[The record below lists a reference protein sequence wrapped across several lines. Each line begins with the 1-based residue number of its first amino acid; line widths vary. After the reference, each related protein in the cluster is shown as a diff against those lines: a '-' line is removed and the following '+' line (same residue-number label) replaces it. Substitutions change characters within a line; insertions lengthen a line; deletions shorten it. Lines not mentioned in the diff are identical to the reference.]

1 MYKFTGFTE
10 SANNALNF
18 AIEAAENL
26 GHTYIG
32 SEHILLGLLSD
43 NKTVSASILNS
54 KKITLKKVE
63 EQIKKNIGVGIPT
76 SLSPEDV
83 TPKCRKIIENALNSN
98 VKKSGAGTEQIL
110 YSLLKDSQNAGCKIL
125 SSLGVSP
132 YEISTDILND
142 NIDNKKTTQKET
154 KTTLIDKYG
163 KDLTELAENGG
174 IDPVIARENEIERVI
189 EILSRRSKNNPCLI
203 GEPGVGK
210 TAIAEGLALEIANGN
225 VPENLKNKRI
235 ISLDLT
241 CMVAGTKYRGDFE
254 ERIKNIIDEV
264 QEDGNIIVFID
275 ELHNIVG
282 AGSAEGAVDAANIL
296 KPSLARGDIRVIGA
310 TTLNEYRKYIEK
322 DAALERRFQPVI
334 VEEPTLEDAKEMIY
348 GVKSFY
354 EKHHGVFIT
363 DEAIDSAINLSE
375 RYITDRFLPD
385 KAIDLIDEASA
396 KVKLK
401 NFSLPE
407 NLKTEEKNIKEK
419 SEKKLKAIEE
429 QDFEKAAKYRDEE
442 KRLNIEL
449 RIKKQKWQ
457 EESENK
463 KLFVTEED
471 IKNIVSVW
479 SKIPVTEISKTES
492 EKLLTLES
500 ELHKR
505 IVGQE
510 EAVKAVSR
518 AIRRGRAGIK
528 DPKRPT
534 GSFLFLGPT
543 GVGKTELTKAI
554 SECVFGNENEVI
566 RIDMSE
572 YMEKHSVS
580 KLVGSPPGY
589 VGFDEGGQLTEKVR
603 RKPYSIVLFDEIEKA
618 EPDIFNILLQ
628 ILEDGIL
635 TDSNGRKVNFKN
647 TIIIM
652 TSNIGASLISNNKS
666 SMGFSGDNN
675 ELTKNK
681 RNRELVI
688 EEVKKTFKPELI
700 NRIDEL
706 IVFDLLTKE
715 EIKEVTKRM
724 LNEIKNR
731 LKDKNI
737 TIEFT
742 ESVINKL
749 SEKGFDKVYG
759 ARPLRRLITTEIE
772 DMLSEKYLSGEL
784 NKEKYIIDYKTEK
797 YIIKEKSLVW
807 DITSDFSLYMYC
819 VFTCF
824 KL

>member
-18 AIEAAENL
+18 AIESAENL
-26 GHTYIG
+26 GHTYVG

-43 NKTVSASILNS
+43 NKTVSASLLNS

-63 EQIKKNIGVGIPT
+63 EQIKKSIGVGIPT

-83 TPKCRKIIENALNSN
+83 TPKCRKIIENALNAN
-98 VKKSGAGTEQIL
+98 VKKSGAGTEQLL
-110 YSLLKDSQNAGCKIL
+110 YSLLKDPQSAGCKIL
-125 SSLGVSP
+125 SALGVSP
-132 YEISTDILND
+132 YEISNDILNE
-142 NIDNKKTTQKET
+142 NSENKKTVTKES
-154 KTTLIDKYG
+154 KTTLINKYG
-163 KDLTELAENGG
+163 KDLTEIAQNGG

-225 VPENLKNKRI
+225 VPENLKNKKI

-322 DAALERRFQPVI
+322 DAALERRFQPII
-334 VEEPTLEDAKEMIY
+334 VEEPSLENAKEMIC
-348 GVKSFY
+348 GIKSFY
-354 EKHHGVFIT
+354 ENHHGVTIT
-363 DEAIDSAINLSE
+363 DEAIDSAITLSE

-401 NFSLPE
+401 NSSLPE
-407 NLKTEEKNIKEK
+407 NIRKFEKNIKEK
-419 SEKKLKAIEE
+419 TENKLNAIKE

-442 KRLNIEL
+442 KRLNMEL
-449 RIKKQKWQ
+449 RIKKQKW
-457 EESENK
+457 EEETVNK

-471 IKNIVSVW
+471 IRNIVSLW

-492 EKLLTLES
+492 EKLLTLEK

-510 EAVKAVSR
+510 QAVKAVSK
-518 AIRRGRAGIK
+518 AIRRGRVGIK
-528 DPKRPT
+528 DPKRPI
-534 GSFLFLGPT
+534 GSFLFLGPS

-628 ILEDGIL
+628 ILEDGNL
-635 TDSNGRKVNFKN
+635 TDSNGRKISFKN

-652 TSNIGASLISNNKS
+652 TSNIGASLISNNKN
-666 SMGFSGDNN
+666 SMGFSGNNN
-675 ELTKNK
+675 ELTRNK

-706 IVFDLLTKE
+706 IVFDLLTQE

-731 LKDKNI
+731 LISKNI
-737 TIEFT
+737 NIEF
-742 ESVINKL
+742 SDNVINRL
-749 SEKGFDKVYG
+749 SEKGFDKIYG

-784 NKEKYIIDYKTEK
+784 NKEKYIVDYQNNSFF
-797 YIIKEKSLVW
+797 IKEKSLV
-807 DITSDFSLYMYC
+807 
-819 VFTCF
+819 
-824 KL
+824 

>member
-18 AIEAAENL
+18 AIESAENL

-43 NKTVSASILNS
+43 SKTVSASLLNS

-83 TPKCRKIIENALNSN
+83 TPKCRKIIESALNTN
-98 VKKSGAGTEQIL
+98 TKKGGAGTEQLL
-110 YSLLKDSQNAGCKIL
+110 YALLKDSQSAGCKIL
-125 SSLGVSP
+125 SALGVSP
-132 YEISTDILND
+132 YEVSNDILND
-142 NIDNKKTTQKET
+142 NNESKKTATKET

-163 KDLTELAENGG
+163 KDLTELAQNGG

-225 VPENLKNKRI
+225 APENLKNKRI

-264 QEDGNIIVFID
+264 IEDGNIIVFID

-334 VEEPTLEDAKEMIY
+334 VEEPSLESAKEMIY

-354 EKHHGVFIT
+354 ENHHGVTIT
-363 DEAIDSAINLSE
+363 DEAIDSALTLSE

-401 NFSLPE
+401 NYCLPE
-407 NLKTEEKNIKEK
+407 NLKSFEKNIKEK
-419 SEKKLKAIEE
+419 TENKLKAIKE

-442 KRLNIEL
+442 KKLNTEL

-457 EESENK
+457 EETDNK

-479 SKIPVTEISKTES
+479 AKIPVTEISKTES
-492 EKLLTLES
+492 EKLLTLEN

-510 EAVKAVSR
+510 EAVKAVSK
-518 AIRRGRAGIK
+518 AIMRGRAGIK
-528 DPKRPT
+528 DPKRPI

-580 KLVGSPPGY
+580 RLLGSPPGY

-618 EPDIFNILLQ
+618 DSDIFNILLQ

-635 TDSNGRKVNFKN
+635 TDSNGRKVSFKN

-666 SMGFSGDNN
+666 SMGFSGENN
-675 ELTKNK
+675 EATRNK

-688 EEVKKTFKPELI
+688 EEVKKTFKPELV

-706 IVFDLLTKE
+706 IVFDLLTQE
-715 EIKEVTKRM
+715 EIKQVTEKM
-724 LNEIKNR
+724 LNEIRNR
-731 LKDKNI
+731 LNSKNI
-737 TIEFT
+737 EIEFT
-742 ESVINKL
+742 ESVISKL

-784 NKEKYIIDYKTEK
+784 NKEKYIIDYKNNRFSL
-797 YIIKEKSLVW
+797 KEKSLV
-807 DITSDFSLYMYC
+807 
-819 VFTCF
+819 
-824 KL
+824 

>member
-18 AIEAAENL
+18 AIESAENL

-43 NKTVSASILNS
+43 NKTVSASLLNS

-63 EQIKKNIGVGIPT
+63 EQIKKSIGVGIPT

-83 TPKCRKIIENALNSN
+83 TPKCRKIIENALNTN
-98 VKKSGAGTEQIL
+98 VKKSGAGTEQLL
-110 YSLLKDSQNAGCKIL
+110 YALLKDPQSAGCKIL

-132 YEISTDILND
+132 YEISTDILNE
-142 NIDNKKTTQKET
+142 NSENKKNITKET
-154 KTTLIDKYG
+154 KTTLINKYG
-163 KDLTELAENGG
+163 KDLTEIAQNGG
-174 IDPVIARENEIERVI
+174 VDPVIAREKEIERVI

-254 ERIKNIIDEV
+254 ERIKNIIDEI

-322 DAALERRFQPVI
+322 DAALERRFQPII
-334 VEEPTLEDAKEMIY
+334 VEEPSLENAKEMII
-348 GVKSFY
+348 GIKSFY
-354 EKHHGVFIT
+354 ENHHGVTIT
-363 DEAIDSAINLSE
+363 DEAINTAITLSE

-401 NFSLPE
+401 NCSLPE
-407 NLKTEEKNIKEK
+407 NLKQFEKNIKEK
-419 SEKKLKAIEE
+419 TENKLNAIKE

-442 KRLNIEL
+442 KRLNTEL

-457 EESENK
+457 EESDNK

-492 EKLLTLES
+492 EKLLTLEK

-510 EAVKAVSR
+510 QAVKAVSK

-528 DPKRPT
+528 DPKRPI
-534 GSFLFLGPT
+534 GSFLFLGPS

-589 VGFDEGGQLTEKVR
+589 VGFEEGGQLTEKVR

-628 ILEDGIL
+628 ILEDGNL
-635 TDSNGRKVNFKN
+635 TDSNGRKISFKN

-652 TSNIGASLISNNKS
+652 TSNIGASLISNNKNS
-666 SMGFSGDNN
+666 LGFSSENN
-675 ELTKNK
+675 EDARNK

-706 IVFDLLTKE
+706 IVFDLLTQE

-731 LKDKNI
+731 LNSKNI
-737 TIEFT
+737 NIEFT
-742 ESVINKL
+742 DSVINRL

-772 DMLSEKYLSGEL
+772 DMLSEKFLSGEL
-784 NKEKYIIDYKTEK
+784 NKEKYIIDYQNNNFFV
-797 YIIKEKSLVW
+797 KEKSLV
-807 DITSDFSLYMYC
+807 
-819 VFTCF
+819 
-824 KL
+824 

>member
-1 MYKFTGFTE
+1 VYKFTGFTE

-18 AIEAAENL
+18 AIESAENL

-43 NKTVSASILNS
+43 SKTVSASLLNS

-63 EQIKKNIGVGIPT
+63 EQIKKNIGVGLPT

-83 TPKCRKIIENALNSN
+83 TPKCRKIIESALNTN
-98 VKKSGAGTEQIL
+98 TKKGGAGTEQLL
-110 YSLLKDSQNAGCKIL
+110 YALLKDSQSAGCKIL
-125 SSLGVSP
+125 SALGVSP
-132 YEISTDILND
+132 YEVSNDILND
-142 NIDNKKTTQKET
+142 NNESKKTVTKET

-163 KDLTELAENGG
+163 KDLTELAQNGG

-225 VPENLKNKRI
+225 APENLKNKRI

-264 QEDGNIIVFID
+264 IEDGNIIVFID

-334 VEEPTLEDAKEMIY
+334 VEEPSLESAKEMIY

-354 EKHHGVFIT
+354 ENHHGVTIT
-363 DEAIDSAINLSE
+363 DEAIDSALTLSE

-401 NFSLPE
+401 NYCLPE
-407 NLKTEEKNIKEK
+407 NLKNFEKNIKEK
-419 SEKKLKAIEE
+419 TENKLKAIKE

-442 KRLNIEL
+442 KKLNTEL

-457 EESENK
+457 EETDNK

-479 SKIPVTEISKTES
+479 AKIPVTEISKTES
-492 EKLLTLES
+492 EKLLTLEN

-510 EAVKAVSR
+510 EAVKAVSK

-528 DPKRPT
+528 DPKRPI

-580 KLVGSPPGY
+580 RLLGSPPGY

-618 EPDIFNILLQ
+618 DSDIFNILLQ

-635 TDSNGRKVNFKN
+635 TDSNGRKVSFKN

-666 SMGFSGDNN
+666 SMGFSGENN
-675 ELTKNK
+675 EATRNK

-688 EEVKKTFKPELI
+688 EEVKKTFKPELV

-706 IVFDLLTKE
+706 IVFDLLTQE
-715 EIKEVTKRM
+715 EIKQVTEKM
-724 LNEIKNR
+724 LNEIRNR
-731 LKDKNI
+731 LNSKNI
-737 TIEFT
+737 EIEFT
-742 ESVINKL
+742 ESVVSKL

-784 NKEKYIIDYKTEK
+784 NKEKYIIDYKNNRFLL
-797 YIIKEKSLVW
+797 KEKSLV
-807 DITSDFSLYMYC
+807 
-819 VFTCF
+819 
-824 KL
+824 

>member
-98 VKKSGAGTEQIL
+98 VKKSSAGTEQIL

-264 QEDGNIIVFID
+264 QENGNIIVFID

-334 VEEPTLEDAKEMIY
+334 VEEPSLEDAKEMIY

-354 EKHHGVFIT
+354 EKHHGVTIT

-375 RYITDRFLPD
+375 RFITDRFLPD

-457 EESENK
+457 EESENRN
-463 KLFVTEED
+463 LFVTEDD

-492 EKLLTLES
+492 EKLLTLEN

-528 DPKRPT
+528 DPKRPI

-543 GVGKTELTKAI
+543 GVGKTELTKTI
-554 SECVFGNENEVI
+554 SECIFGNENEVI

-628 ILEDGIL
+628 ILEDGVL

-666 SMGFSGDNN
+666 SMGFSGENK
-675 ELTKNK
+675 ELTRNK

-737 TIEFT
+737 AIEFT
-742 ESVINKL
+742 DSVINKL

-772 DMLSEKYLSGEL
+772 DMLSEKFLSGEL
-784 NKEKYIIDYKTEK
+784 NKEKYIIDYKNEK
-797 YIIKEKSLVW
+797 YSVREKSLV
-807 DITSDFSLYMYC
+807 
-819 VFTCF
+819 
-824 KL
+824 

>member
-18 AIEAAENL
+18 AIESAENL

-43 NKTVSASILNS
+43 SKTVSASLLNS

-63 EQIKKNIGVGIPT
+63 EQIKKNIGVGLPT

-83 TPKCRKIIENALNSN
+83 TPKCRKIIESALNTN
-98 VKKSGAGTEQIL
+98 TKKGGAGTEQLL
-110 YSLLKDSQNAGCKIL
+110 YALLKDSQSAGCKIL
-125 SSLGVSP
+125 SALGVSP
-132 YEISTDILND
+132 YEVSNDILND
-142 NIDNKKTTQKET
+142 NNESKKTVTKET

-163 KDLTELAENGG
+163 KDLTELAQNGG

-225 VPENLKNKRI
+225 APENLKNKRI

-264 QEDGNIIVFID
+264 IEDGNIIVFID

-334 VEEPTLEDAKEMIY
+334 VEEPSLESAKEMIY

-354 EKHHGVFIT
+354 ENHHGVTIT
-363 DEAIDSAINLSE
+363 DEAIDSALTLSE

-401 NFSLPE
+401 NYCLPE
-407 NLKTEEKNIKEK
+407 NLKNFEKNIKEK
-419 SEKKLKAIEE
+419 TENKLKAIKE

-442 KRLNIEL
+442 KKLNTEL

-457 EESENK
+457 EETDNK

-479 SKIPVTEISKTES
+479 AKIPVTEISKTES
-492 EKLLTLES
+492 EKLLTLEN

-510 EAVKAVSR
+510 EAVKAVSK

-528 DPKRPT
+528 DPKRPI

-580 KLVGSPPGY
+580 RLLGSPPGY

-618 EPDIFNILLQ
+618 DSDIFNILLQ

-635 TDSNGRKVNFKN
+635 TDSNGRKVSFKN

-666 SMGFSGDNN
+666 SMGFSGENN
-675 ELTKNK
+675 EATRNK

-688 EEVKKTFKPELI
+688 EEVKKTFKPELV

-706 IVFDLLTKE
+706 IVFDLLTQE
-715 EIKEVTKRM
+715 EIKQVTEKM
-724 LNEIKNR
+724 LNEIRNR
-731 LKDKNI
+731 LNSKNI
-737 TIEFT
+737 EIEFT
-742 ESVINKL
+742 ESVVSKL

-784 NKEKYIIDYKTEK
+784 NKEKYIIDYKNNRFLL
-797 YIIKEKSLVW
+797 KEKSLV
-807 DITSDFSLYMYC
+807 
-819 VFTCF
+819 
-824 KL
+824 

>member
-1 MYKFTGFTE
+1 
-10 SANNALNF
+10 
-18 AIEAAENL
+18 
-26 GHTYIG
+26 
-32 SEHILLGLLSD
+32 
-43 NKTVSASILNS
+43 
-54 KKITLKKVE
+54 
-63 EQIKKNIGVGIPT
+63 
-76 SLSPEDV
+76 
-83 TPKCRKIIENALNSN
+83 
-98 VKKSGAGTEQIL
+98 
-110 YSLLKDSQNAGCKIL
+110 
-125 SSLGVSP
+125 
-132 YEISTDILND
+132 
-142 NIDNKKTTQKET
+142 
-154 KTTLIDKYG
+154 
-163 KDLTELAENGG
+163 
-174 IDPVIARENEIERVI
+174 
-189 EILSRRSKNNPCLI
+189 
-203 GEPGVGK
+203 
-210 TAIAEGLALEIANGN
+210 
-225 VPENLKNKRI
+225 
-235 ISLDLT
+235 
-241 CMVAGTKYRGDFE
+241 
-254 ERIKNIIDEV
+254 
-264 QEDGNIIVFID
+264 
-275 ELHNIVG
+275 
-282 AGSAEGAVDAANIL
+282 
-296 KPSLARGDIRVIGA
+296 
-310 TTLNEYRKYIEK
+310 
-322 DAALERRFQPVI
+322 
-334 VEEPTLEDAKEMIY
+334 MIY

-354 EKHHGVFIT
+354 ENHHGVTIT
-363 DEAIDSAINLSE
+363 DEAIDSALTLSE

-401 NFSLPE
+401 NYCLPE
-407 NLKTEEKNIKEK
+407 NLKSFEKNIKEK
-419 SEKKLKAIEE
+419 TENKLKAIKE

-442 KRLNIEL
+442 KKLNTEL

-457 EESENK
+457 EETDNK

-479 SKIPVTEISKTES
+479 AKIPVTEISKTES
-492 EKLLTLES
+492 EKLLTLEN

-510 EAVKAVSR
+510 EAVKAVSK

-528 DPKRPT
+528 DPKRPI

-580 KLVGSPPGY
+580 RLLGSPPGY

-618 EPDIFNILLQ
+618 DSDIFNILLQ

-635 TDSNGRKVNFKN
+635 TDSNGRKVSFKN

-666 SMGFSGDNN
+666 SMGFSGENN
-675 ELTKNK
+675 EATRNK

-688 EEVKKTFKPELI
+688 EEVKKTFKPELV

-706 IVFDLLTKE
+706 IVFDLLTQE
-715 EIKEVTKRM
+715 EIKQVTEKM
-724 LNEIKNR
+724 LNEIRNR
-731 LKDKNI
+731 LNSKNI
-737 TIEFT
+737 EIEFT
-742 ESVINKL
+742 ESVISKL

-784 NKEKYIIDYKTEK
+784 NKEKYIIDYKNNRFSL
-797 YIIKEKSLVW
+797 KEKSLV
-807 DITSDFSLYMYC
+807 
-819 VFTCF
+819 
-824 KL
+824 

>member
-18 AIEAAENL
+18 AIESAENL

-43 NKTVSASILNS
+43 SKTVSASILNS

-83 TPKCRKIIENALNSN
+83 TPKCRKIIEGALNTN
-98 VKKSGAGTEQIL
+98 IKKSGAGTEQLL
-110 YSLLKDSQNAGCKIL
+110 YALLKDPQSAGCKIL
-125 SSLGVSP
+125 SALGVSP
-132 YEISTDILND
+132 YEVSTDILND
-142 NIDNKKTTQKET
+142 STESKKAVGKDV

-163 KDLTELAENGG
+163 KDLTETALSGG

-225 VPENLKNKRI
+225 VPENLKSKRI

-264 QEDGNIIVFID
+264 IEDGNIIVFID

-334 VEEPTLEDAKEMIY
+334 VEEPTLESAKKMIF

-354 EKHHGVFIT
+354 ENHHGVTIT
-363 DEAIDSAINLSE
+363 DEAIDSALTLSE

-401 NFSLPE
+401 NYSLPE
-407 NLKTEEKNIKEK
+407 NLKKVEQNIKEK
-419 SEKKLKAIEE
+419 TESKLKAIKE

-442 KRLNIEL
+442 KRLNREL

-457 EESENK
+457 EESDNR
-463 KLFVTEED
+463 KLFVTEDD

-492 EKLLTLES
+492 EKLLTLEK

-505 IVGQE
+505 IVGQDM
-510 EAVKAVSR
+510 AVKAVSR

-528 DPKRPT
+528 DPKRPI

-572 YMEKHSVS
+572 FMEKHSVS

-618 EPDIFNILLQ
+618 DSDIFNILLQ

-635 TDSNGRKVNFKN
+635 TDSNGRKVSFKN

-652 TSNIGASLISNNKS
+652 TSNIGASLISNTKS
-666 SMGFSGDNN
+666 SLGFSGEND
-675 ELTKNK
+675 EATRNK

-706 IVFDLLTKE
+706 IVFDLLTQE

-731 LKDKNI
+731 LNGKNI
-737 TIEFT
+737 DIEFT
-742 ESVINKL
+742 DSVINKL
-749 SEKGFDKVYG
+749 AEKGFDKVYG

-772 DMLSEKYLSGEL
+772 DMLSEKFLSGEL
-784 NKEKYIIDYKTEK
+784 NKEKYIIDYKNNVFL
-797 YIIKEKSLVW
+797 IKEKSLV
-807 DITSDFSLYMYC
+807 
-819 VFTCF
+819 
-824 KL
+824 

>member
-18 AIEAAENL
+18 AIESAENL

-43 NKTVSASILNS
+43 SKTVSASILNS

-83 TPKCRKIIENALNSN
+83 TPKCRKIIEGALNTN
-98 VKKSGAGTEQIL
+98 IKKSGAGTEQLL
-110 YSLLKDSQNAGCKIL
+110 YALLKDPQSAGCKIL
-125 SSLGVSP
+125 SALGVSP
-132 YEISTDILND
+132 YEVSTDILND
-142 NIDNKKTTQKET
+142 STESKKAVGKDV

-163 KDLTELAENGG
+163 KDLTETALSGG

-264 QEDGNIIVFID
+264 IDDGNIIVFID

-310 TTLNEYRKYIEK
+310 TTLKEYRKYIEK

-334 VEEPTLEDAKEMIY
+334 VEEPTLESAKKMIF

-354 EKHHGVFIT
+354 ENHHGVTIT
-363 DEAIDSAINLSE
+363 DEAIDSALTLSE

-401 NFSLPE
+401 NYSLPE
-407 NLKTEEKNIKEK
+407 NLKKAEQNIKEK
-419 SEKKLKAIEE
+419 TENKLKAIKE

-442 KRLNIEL
+442 KRLNGEL

-457 EESENK
+457 EESDNR
-463 KLFVTEED
+463 KLFVTEDD

-492 EKLLTLES
+492 EKLLTLEK

-505 IVGQE
+505 IVGQDM
-510 EAVKAVSR
+510 AVKAVSK

-528 DPKRPT
+528 DPKRPI

-572 YMEKHSVS
+572 FMEKHSVS

-589 VGFDEGGQLTEKVR
+589 VGFDEGGQLTEKVK

-618 EPDIFNILLQ
+618 DSDIFNILLQ

-635 TDSNGRKVNFKN
+635 TDSNGRKVSFKN

-652 TSNIGASLISNNKS
+652 TSNIGASLISNTKS
-666 SMGFSGDNN
+666 SLGFSGEND
-675 ELTKNK
+675 EATRNK

-706 IVFDLLTKE
+706 IVFDLLTQE
-715 EIKEVTKRM
+715 EIKQVTKRM

-731 LKDKNI
+731 LIGKNI
-737 TIEFT
+737 DIEFT
-742 ESVINKL
+742 DSVINKL
-749 SEKGFDKVYG
+749 AEKGFDKVYG

-772 DMLSEKYLSGEL
+772 DMLSEKFLSGEL
-784 NKEKYIIDYKTEK
+784 NKEKYIIDYKNNAFL
-797 YIIKEKSLVW
+797 IKEKSLV
-807 DITSDFSLYMYC
+807 
-819 VFTCF
+819 
-824 KL
+824 

>member
-142 NIDNKKTTQKET
+142 NIDSKKSTPKDT
-154 KTTLIDKYG
+154 KTTLISKYG

-225 VPENLKNKRI
+225 VPENLKNKKI

-334 VEEPTLEDAKEMIY
+334 VEEPSLEDAKEMIY

-354 EKHHGVFIT
+354 EKHHGVTIT

-463 KLFVTEED
+463 KLFVTEDD

-510 EAVKAVSR
+510 EAVKAVSK

-528 DPKRPT
+528 DPKRPI

-589 VGFDEGGQLTEKVR
+589 VGFEEGGQLTEKVR

-628 ILEDGIL
+628 ILEDGVL

-675 ELTKNK
+675 ELTRNK
-681 RNRELVI
+681 RNRELVT

-724 LNEIKNR
+724 LNEIKIR

-797 YIIKEKSLVW
+797 FIIKEKSLV
-807 DITSDFSLYMYC
+807 
-819 VFTCF
+819 
-824 KL
+824 

>member
-98 VKKSGAGTEQIL
+98 VKKSSAGTEQIL

-264 QEDGNIIVFID
+264 QENGNIIVFID

-334 VEEPTLEDAKEMIY
+334 VEEPSLEDAKEMIY

-354 EKHHGVFIT
+354 EKHHGVTIT

-375 RYITDRFLPD
+375 RFITDRFLPD

-457 EESENK
+457 EESENRN
-463 KLFVTEED
+463 LFVTEDD

-492 EKLLTLES
+492 EKLLTLEN

-528 DPKRPT
+528 DPKRPI

-554 SECVFGNENEVI
+554 SECIFGNENEVI

-666 SMGFSGDNN
+666 SMGFSGENK
-675 ELTKNK
+675 ELTRNK

-737 TIEFT
+737 AIEFT
-742 ESVINKL
+742 DSVINKL

-772 DMLSEKYLSGEL
+772 DMLSEKFLSGEL
-784 NKEKYIIDYKTEK
+784 NKEKYIIDYKNEK
-797 YIIKEKSLVW
+797 YSVREKSLV
-807 DITSDFSLYMYC
+807 
-819 VFTCF
+819 
-824 KL
+824 

>member
-98 VKKSGAGTEQIL
+98 VKKSSAGTEQIL

-264 QEDGNIIVFID
+264 QENGNIIVFID

-334 VEEPTLEDAKEMIY
+334 VEEPSLEDAKEMIY

-354 EKHHGVFIT
+354 EKHHGVTIT

-375 RYITDRFLPD
+375 RFITDRFLPD

-457 EESENK
+457 EESENRN
-463 KLFVTEED
+463 LFVTEDD

-492 EKLLTLES
+492 EKLLTLEN

-528 DPKRPT
+528 DPKRPI

-543 GVGKTELTKAI
+543 GVGKTELTKTI
-554 SECVFGNENEVI
+554 SECIFGNENEVI

-628 ILEDGIL
+628 ILEDGVL

-666 SMGFSGDNN
+666 SMGFSGENN
-675 ELTKNK
+675 ELTRNK

-737 TIEFT
+737 AIEFT
-742 ESVINKL
+742 DSVINKL

-772 DMLSEKYLSGEL
+772 DMLSEKFLSGEL
-784 NKEKYIIDYKTEK
+784 NKEKYIIDYKNEK
-797 YIIKEKSLVW
+797 YSVREKSLV
-807 DITSDFSLYMYC
+807 
-819 VFTCF
+819 
-824 KL
+824 

>member
-18 AIEAAENL
+18 AIESAENL

-43 NKTVSASILNS
+43 SKTVSASLLNS

-83 TPKCRKIIENALNSN
+83 TPKCRKIIESALNTN
-98 VKKSGAGTEQIL
+98 TKKGGAGTEQLL
-110 YSLLKDSQNAGCKIL
+110 YALLKDSQSAGCKIL
-125 SSLGVSP
+125 SALGVSP
-132 YEISTDILND
+132 YEVSNDILND
-142 NIDNKKTTQKET
+142 NNESKKTATKET

-163 KDLTELAENGG
+163 KDLTELAQNGG

-225 VPENLKNKRI
+225 APENLKNKRI

-264 QEDGNIIVFID
+264 IEDGNIIVFID

-334 VEEPTLEDAKEMIY
+334 VEEPSLESAKEMIY

-354 EKHHGVFIT
+354 ENHHGVTIT
-363 DEAIDSAINLSE
+363 DEAIDSALTLSE

-401 NFSLPE
+401 NYCLPE
-407 NLKTEEKNIKEK
+407 NLKSFEKNIKEK
-419 SEKKLKAIEE
+419 TENKLKAIKE

-442 KRLNIEL
+442 KKLNTEL

-457 EESENK
+457 EETDNK

-479 SKIPVTEISKTES
+479 AKIPVTEISKTES
-492 EKLLTLES
+492 EKLLTLEN

-510 EAVKAVSR
+510 EAVKAVSK

-528 DPKRPT
+528 DPKRPI

-580 KLVGSPPGY
+580 RLLGSPPGY

-618 EPDIFNILLQ
+618 DSDIFNILLQ

-635 TDSNGRKVNFKN
+635 TDSNGRKVSFKN

-666 SMGFSGDNN
+666 SMGFSGENN
-675 ELTKNK
+675 EATRNK

-688 EEVKKTFKPELI
+688 EEVKKTFKPELV

-706 IVFDLLTKE
+706 IVFDLLTQE
-715 EIKEVTKRM
+715 EIKQVTEKM
-724 LNEIKNR
+724 LNEIRNR
-731 LKDKNI
+731 LNSKNI
-737 TIEFT
+737 EIEFT
-742 ESVINKL
+742 ESVISKL

-784 NKEKYIIDYKTEK
+784 NKEKYIIDYKNNRFSL
-797 YIIKEKSLVW
+797 KEKSLV
-807 DITSDFSLYMYC
+807 
-819 VFTCF
+819 
-824 KL
+824 

>member
-18 AIEAAENL
+18 AIESAENL

-43 NKTVSASILNS
+43 SKTVSASLLNS

-83 TPKCRKIIENALNSN
+83 TPKCRKIIESALNTN
-98 VKKSGAGTEQIL
+98 TKKGGAGTEQLL
-110 YSLLKDSQNAGCKIL
+110 YALLKDSQSAGCKIL
-125 SSLGVSP
+125 SALGVSP
-132 YEISTDILND
+132 YEVSNDILND
-142 NIDNKKTTQKET
+142 NNESKKTVTKET

-163 KDLTELAENGG
+163 KDLTELAQNGG

-225 VPENLKNKRI
+225 APENLKNKRI

-264 QEDGNIIVFID
+264 IEDGNIIVFID

-334 VEEPTLEDAKEMIY
+334 VEEPSLESAKEMIY

-354 EKHHGVFIT
+354 ENHHGVTIT
-363 DEAIDSAINLSE
+363 DEAIDSALTLSE

-401 NFSLPE
+401 NYCLPE
-407 NLKTEEKNIKEK
+407 KLKNFEKNIKEK
-419 SEKKLKAIEE
+419 TENKLKAIKE

-442 KRLNIEL
+442 KKLNTEL

-457 EESENK
+457 EETDNK

-479 SKIPVTEISKTES
+479 AKIPVTEISKTES
-492 EKLLTLES
+492 EKLLTLEN

-510 EAVKAVSR
+510 EAVKAVSK

-528 DPKRPT
+528 DPKRPI

-580 KLVGSPPGY
+580 RLLGSPPGY

-618 EPDIFNILLQ
+618 DSDIFNILLQ

-635 TDSNGRKVNFKN
+635 TDSNGRKVSFKN

-666 SMGFSGDNN
+666 SMGFSGENN
-675 ELTKNK
+675 EATRNK

-688 EEVKKTFKPELI
+688 EEVKKTFKPELV

-706 IVFDLLTKE
+706 IVFDLLTQE
-715 EIKEVTKRM
+715 EIKQVTEKM
-724 LNEIKNR
+724 LNEIRNR
-731 LKDKNI
+731 LNSKNI
-737 TIEFT
+737 EIEFT
-742 ESVINKL
+742 ESVVSKL

-784 NKEKYIIDYKTEK
+784 NKEKYIIDYKNNRFSL
-797 YIIKEKSLVW
+797 KEKSLV
-807 DITSDFSLYMYC
+807 
-819 VFTCF
+819 
-824 KL
+824 

>member
-18 AIEAAENL
+18 AIESAENL
-26 GHTYIG
+26 GHTYVG

-43 NKTVSASILNS
+43 NKTVSASLLNS

-63 EQIKKNIGVGIPT
+63 EQIKKSIGVGIPT

-83 TPKCRKIIENALNSN
+83 TPKCRKIIENALNTN
-98 VKKSGAGTEQIL
+98 VKKSGAGTEQLL
-110 YSLLKDSQNAGCKIL
+110 YSLLKDPQSAGCKIL
-125 SSLGVSP
+125 SALGVSP
-132 YEISTDILND
+132 YEISNDILNE
-142 NIDNKKTTQKET
+142 NSENKKTVTKES
-154 KTTLIDKYG
+154 KTTLINKYG
-163 KDLTELAENGG
+163 KDLTEIAQNGG

-225 VPENLKNKRI
+225 VPENLKNKKI

-322 DAALERRFQPVI
+322 DAALERRFQPII
-334 VEEPTLEDAKEMIY
+334 VEEPSLENAKEMIC
-348 GVKSFY
+348 GIKSFY
-354 EKHHGVFIT
+354 ENHHGVTIT
-363 DEAIDSAINLSE
+363 DEAIDSAITLSE

-401 NFSLPE
+401 NSSFPE
-407 NLKTEEKNIKEK
+407 NIRKFEKNIKEK
-419 SEKKLKAIEE
+419 TENKLNAIKE

-442 KRLNIEL
+442 KRLNMEL
-449 RIKKQKWQ
+449 RIKKQKW
-457 EESENK
+457 EEETVNK

-471 IKNIVSVW
+471 IRNIVSLW

-492 EKLLTLES
+492 EKLLTLEK

-510 EAVKAVSR
+510 QAVKAVSK

-528 DPKRPT
+528 DPKRPI
-534 GSFLFLGPT
+534 GSFLFLGPS

-628 ILEDGIL
+628 ILEDGNL
-635 TDSNGRKVNFKN
+635 TDSNGRKISFKN

-652 TSNIGASLISNNKS
+652 TSNIGASLISNNKN

-675 ELTKNK
+675 ELTRNK

-706 IVFDLLTKE
+706 IVFDLLTQE

-731 LKDKNI
+731 LISKNI
-737 TIEFT
+737 NIEF
-742 ESVINKL
+742 SDNVINRL
-749 SEKGFDKVYG
+749 SEKGFDKIYG

-784 NKEKYIIDYKTEK
+784 NKEKYIIDYQNNNFFV
-797 YIIKEKSLVW
+797 KEQSLV
-807 DITSDFSLYMYC
+807 
-819 VFTCF
+819 
-824 KL
+824 

>member
-18 AIEAAENL
+18 AIESAENF

-43 NKTVSASILNS
+43 SKTVSASLLNS
-54 KKITLKKVE
+54 KKITIKKVE

-83 TPKCRKIIENALNSN
+83 TPKCRKIIESALNTN
-98 VKKSGAGTEQIL
+98 TKKGGAGTEQLL
-110 YSLLKDSQNAGCKIL
+110 YALLKDSQSAGCKIL
-125 SSLGVSP
+125 SALGVSP
-132 YEISTDILND
+132 YEVSNDILND
-142 NIDNKKTTQKET
+142 NSESKKTVTKET

-163 KDLTELAENGG
+163 KDLTELAQNGG

-264 QEDGNIIVFID
+264 QENGNIIVFID

-334 VEEPTLEDAKEMIY
+334 VEEPSLESAKEMIY

-354 EKHHGVFIT
+354 ENHHGVTIT
-363 DEAIDSAINLSE
+363 DEAIDSALTLSE

-401 NFSLPE
+401 NYCLPE
-407 NLKTEEKNIKEK
+407 NIKNFEKNIKEK
-419 SEKKLKAIEE
+419 TENKLKAIKE

-442 KRLNIEL
+442 KRLNTEL

-457 EESENK
+457 EETDNK

-479 SKIPVTEISKTES
+479 AKIPVTEISKSES
-492 EKLLTLES
+492 EKLLMLEK

-505 IVGQE
+505 IVGQDV
-510 EAVKAVSR
+510 AVKAVSK

-528 DPKRPT
+528 DPKRPI

-580 KLVGSPPGY
+580 RLVGSPPGY

-618 EPDIFNILLQ
+618 DSDIFNILLQ

-635 TDSNGRKVNFKN
+635 TDSNGRKVSFKN

-652 TSNIGASLISNNKS
+652 TSNIGASLISNTKS
-666 SMGFSGDNN
+666 SMGFSGENN
-675 ELTKNK
+675 EAIRNK
-681 RNRELVI
+681 RNRDLVI

-706 IVFDLLTKE
+706 IVFDLLTQE
-715 EIKEVTKRM
+715 EIKQVTEKM
-724 LNEIKNR
+724 LNEIRNR
-731 LKDKNI
+731 LNSKNI
-737 TIEFT
+737 EIEFT
-742 ESVINKL
+742 ESVISKL

-784 NKEKYIIDYKTEK
+784 NKEKYIIDYKNNN
-797 YIIKEKSLVW
+797 YSIKEKSLV
-807 DITSDFSLYMYC
+807 
-819 VFTCF
+819 
-824 KL
+824 

>member
-264 QEDGNIIVFID
+264 EEDGNIIVFID

-334 VEEPTLEDAKEMIY
+334 VEEPSLEDAKEMIY

-354 EKHHGVFIT
+354 EKHHGVTIT

-375 RYITDRFLPD
+375 RFITDRFLPD

-407 NLKTEEKNIKEK
+407 NLKTEEKNVKEK

-463 KLFVTEED
+463 KLFVTEDD

-492 EKLLTLES
+492 EKLLTLEN

-518 AIRRGRAGIK
+518 AIRRGRVGIK
-528 DPKRPT
+528 DPKRPI

-628 ILEDGIL
+628 ILEDGVL

-652 TSNIGASLISNNKS
+652 TSNIGASLISNNKN
-666 SMGFSGDNN
+666 SMGFSGENN
-675 ELTKNK
+675 ELTRNK

-737 TIEFT
+737 AIEFT
-742 ESVINKL
+742 DSVINKL

-772 DMLSEKYLSGEL
+772 DMLSEKILLGEL
-784 NKEKYIIDYKTEK
+784 NKKEYICEFSNKKYILK
-797 YIIKEKSLVW
+797 
-807 DITSDFSLYMYC
+807 
-819 VFTCF
+819 
-824 KL
+824 